1 MFGQQEECS
10 AALRQR
16 VVRAI
21 GVNYNRKRC
30 SPRSPRNWSSWHS
43 ARRILRA
50 LLYIDLLKNRGQ
62 LFVYEIC
69 RCCCCC
75 TFRFSWD
82 CFDVLAAYHGDRVRA
97 LHKKKSGIVSQ
108 LRRDNCQHLVQQN
121 KTIDEGLCSSLKI
134 TQLCCC
140 CSWLTASPS
149 ERVEKRTTDQVL
161 GCSVECRGL
170 VFRTAFSRF
179 FPKEV
184 ESRAHTILCSSIRAT
199 IRLL

>member
-1 MFGQQEECS
+1 MFMRFV
-10 AALRQR
+10 AA
-16 VVRAI
+16 AA
-21 GVNYNRKRC
+21 
-30 SPRSPRNWSSWHS
+30 HS
-43 ARRILRA
+43 AF
-50 LLYIDLLKNRGQ
+50 RGIV
-62 LFVYEIC
+62 LMFSPHTTATESAH
-69 RCCCCC
+69 C
-75 TFRFSWD
+75 T
-82 CFDVLAAYHGDRVRA
+82 H
-97 LHKKKSGIVSQ
+97 KKSGIVSQ

-161 GCSVECRGL
+161 GCSVECRRL
-170 VFRTAFSRF
+170 VFRTAFWRF

-184 ESRAHTILCSSIRAT
+184 ESWAHTILCSSIRVS

>member
-1 MFGQQEECS
+1 LFGQQEKCS

-30 SPRSPRNWSSWHS
+30 SPRSQRNWGSWHS

-50 LLYIDLLKNRGQ
+50 LLYIDLLKNRREFVCLWDLSLLLLLHIP
-62 LFVYEIC
+62 LFVGLFWCSRRIP
-69 RCCCCC
+69 RRPSPRIAH
-75 TFRFSWD
+75 T
-82 CFDVLAAYHGDRVRA
+82 
-97 LHKKKSGIVSQ
+97 KKSGIVSQ

-134 TQLCCC
+134 TQLCCS

-161 GCSVECRGL
+161 GCSVECRRL
-170 VFRTAFSRF
+170 VFRTAFLEI
-179 FPKEV
+179 FPKR
-184 ESRAHTILCSSIRAT
+184 SRK
-199 IRLL
+199 